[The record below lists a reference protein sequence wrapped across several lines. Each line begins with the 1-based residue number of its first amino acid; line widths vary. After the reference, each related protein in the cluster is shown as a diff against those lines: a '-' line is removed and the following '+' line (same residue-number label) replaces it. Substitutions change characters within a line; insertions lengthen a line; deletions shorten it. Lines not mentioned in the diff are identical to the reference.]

1 MDEALSRHKRH
12 RRFWQKWADATHNF
26 EEGTGESY
34 FEYRKAWKQH
44 FEAFLGVDPEKHW
57 LFRGRRFKPWFSG
70 RWDSPGLF
78 NPFVAVIM
86 SRGGGL
92 LSLYVLH
99 LLSQKPRYGNDI
111 MREIETRTR
120 KHWGSNPGA
129 IYPLLTEL
137 EESYIVKGTWEDPDK
152 RTRRIYSITPVGKE
166 ELVRLKEVMRPKL
179 EEAITVLRELSDDLQ
194 IEQE

>member
-1 MDEALSRHKRH
+1 MTRHKRR
-12 RRFWQKWADATHNF
+12 RRFWQEWADAKHSFDGSEGGTDF
-26 EEGTGESY
+26 EH
-34 FEYRKAWKQH
+34 RHAWMQH
-44 FEAFLGVDPEKHW
+44 FEAFMGVDPEKHW
-57 LFRGRRFKPWFSG
+57 LFRGRRFKPWFSR
-70 RWDSPGLF
+70 RWRSPGLF

-120 KHWGSNPGA
+120 KRWGSNPGA

-137 EESYIVKGTWEDPDK
+137 EKSGMVKGTWEDPDK
-152 RTRRIYSITPVGKE
+152 RTRRIYNITPDGKD
-166 ELVRLKEVMRPKL
+166 ELVRIKEVMRPKL
-179 EEAITVLRELSDDLQ
+179 DEAISVLRELSDDLQ
-194 IEQE
+194 FDEE

>member
-1 MDEALSRHKRH
+1 
-12 RRFWQKWADATHNF
+12 
-26 EEGTGESY
+26 
-34 FEYRKAWKQH
+34 
-44 FEAFLGVDPEKHW
+44 
-57 LFRGRRFKPWFSG
+57 
-70 RWDSPGLF
+70 
-78 NPFVAVIM
+78 M

-120 KHWGSNPGA
+120 KRWGANPGA

-137 EESYIVKGTWEDPDK
+137 EESGMVKGAWENPDK
-152 RTRRIYSITPVGKE
+152 RTRRIYNITPNGKE

-179 EEAITVLRELSDDLQ
+179 EEAISVLRELSDDLQ
-194 IEQE
+194 IEEEYLDG